1 MLAWSGRT
9 LFTLLVAIVSMVAV
23 GASAMAE
30 TTLERG
36 KREGKLRIGFNS
48 ERPFA
53 YIDENGRP
61 TGFAME
67 NARAI
72 LAKIGIND
80 IEAIDMAWDSLIP
93 ALQAN
98 QIDII
103 ATGMAVRPKR
113 CEVVIFDEPSVGI
126 GSAMMVKA
134 GNPKN
139 IHSYDDAVKSAD
151 ARIGVIQ
158 GAEEGNWLKALGMP
172 EARLVNFPDP
182 AAMLAGLKADRI
194 DAFALAPVTVQG
206 MLDELGPGGGVERA
220 LPFGDVIIE
229 GALMKFYQG
238 EVFRKEDTD
247 LRDAFNM
254 QLATFRGSPEQA
266 ALFAPFGITSAE
278 NPPTPPKTAEELCA
292 GK

>member
-1 MLAWSGRT
+1 MLGWSRRT
-9 LFTLLVAIVSMVAV
+9 FCTLLVAAVSIVAV
-23 GASAMAE
+23 GAAAMAE

-48 ERPFA
+48 EKPFA
-53 YIDENGRP
+53 YLDEHGKP

-72 LAKIGIND
+72 LKKIGIND
-80 IEAIDMAWDSLIP
+80 IEAVDMAWDSLIP

-98 QIDII
+98 QIDVI

-113 CEVVIFDEPSVGI
+113 CAVVIFDEPSVGI

-139 IHSYDDAVKSAD
+139 IHSYDDAVKSPD

-172 EARLVNFPDP
+172 EDRLVNFPDP

-194 DAFALAPVTVQG
+194 DAFALAPVTVQA
-206 MLDELGPGGGVERA
+206 MLNELGPNGGLERA
-220 LPFGDVIIE
+220 LPFGDVIIKGE
-229 GALMKFYQG
+229 LMKFYQG
-238 EVFRKEDTD
+238 EVFRKEDAD
-247 LRDAFNM
+247 LRDAFNA

-278 NPPTPPKTAEELCA
+278 NPPTPPKTADELCA

>member
-1 MLAWSGRT
+1 MLGISRGA
-9 LFTLLVAIVSMVAV
+9 FCALLAAAISIAVA
-23 GASAMAE
+23 GTPASAE
-30 TTLERG
+30 TALERG
-36 KREGKLRIGFNS
+36 KREGKLRLGFNS
-48 ERPFA
+48 EKPFA
-53 YIDENGRP
+53 YIDENGKA
-61 TGFAME
+61 TGLAIE

-72 LAKIGIND
+72 LKKIGIND
-80 IEAIDMAWDSLIP
+80 IVAIDMAWDSMIP

-103 ATGMAVRPKR
+103 ASGMAVRPKR
-113 CEVVIFDEPSVGI
+113 CEVVIFDTPSVGI

-134 GNPKN
+134 GNPKK

-172 EARLVNFPDP
+172 ENRLVNFPDP

-194 DAFALAPVTVQG
+194 DAFALAPVSVQA
-206 MLDELGPGGGVERA
+206 MLTALGPNSGLERA
-220 LPFGDVIIE
+220 LPFGDVIIKGE
-229 GALMKFYQG
+229 LMKFYQG
-238 EVFRKEDTD
+238 EVFRKDDAD
-247 LRDAFNM
+247 LRDAFNA

-266 ALFAPFGITSAE
+266 GLLAPFGITSAE
-278 NPPTPPKTAEELCA
+278 NPPSPPKTVDELCA